1 MTPDQY
7 ASVRY
12 LAGDVQAAT
21 GFYTTHPGF
30 TPDTSA
36 APAFAGVVR
45 GPLRLLLLSGPTSS
59 GARATPADAGRD
71 RIHLVAGGR
80 DAEITRL
87 RDAGRAFRG
96 DVTAG
101 PGRRQVLLAGPAGNL
116 IEPFQPAHRP
126 ASPEEAS

>member
-12 LAGDVQAAT
+12 LADDVQAAI
-21 GFYTTHPGF
+21 GFYTTHLGF
-30 TPDTSA
+30 TPNTSA

-45 GPLRLLLLSGPTSS
+45 GPLLLLSGPASF
-59 GARATPADAGRD
+59 GARATPADAGRN

-80 DAEITRL
+80 DAEIARL

-101 PGRRQVLLAGPAGNL
+101 PGRREILLAGPAGNL
-116 IEPFQPAHRP
+116 IELFQPAHRL
-126 ASPEEAS
+126 ASPAEAS